1 MCTFIHL
8 EENVR
13 RCRWWKHSLENRWK
27 QVFPAAAVG
36 CQGALVASVCR
47 CTVFMWWRL
56 KKKHFLCVNMNLSLS
71 SWVCGNVRKNQPHTR
86 THTRTPTVVQ
96 YTVIHLWTEPL
107 PWQNAVFQ
115 TVDIL
120 IVSHLTTGLTP
131 LFQSPGCG
139 RPRADWT
146 VPLQPTTHF

>member
-56 KKKHFLCVNMNLSLS
+56 KKKTFSLCEHEFIPEQLSLWKCPEKS
-71 SWVCGNVRKNQPHTR
+71 TPHTHAHTHAHPRLYSTLWYTCEQNHCLDR
-86 THTRTPTVVQ
+86 T
-96 YTVIHLWTEPL
+96 LS
-107 PWQNAVFQ
+107 FQ
-115 TVDIL
+115 TV
-120 IVSHLTTGLTP
+120 VSHLTTGLTP

>member
-36 CQGALVASVCR
+36 CQGALVAIVCR

-56 KKKHFLCVNMNLSLS
+56 KKKNIFSVWTWIYPWAAESVEMS
-71 SWVCGNVRKNQPHTR
+71 GNINPTH
-86 THTRTPTVVQ
+86 THTRLYSTLW
-96 YTVIHLWTEPL
+96 YTCE
-107 PWQNAVFQ
+107 QNHCLDRTLSFRLLFHTSRLDSLHSFSLQGVGGL
-115 TVDIL
+115 VL
-120 IVSHLTTGLTP
+120 IGRF
-131 LFQSPGCG
+131 LFS
-139 RPRADWT
+139 
-146 VPLQPTTHF
+146 QPHIFNSLF

>member
-56 KKKHFLCVNMNLSLS
+56 KKKNIFSVWTWIYPWAAESVEMSGKIN
-71 SWVCGNVRKNQPHTR
+71 PTHTR
-86 THTRTPTVVQ
+86 THTVVQ

-131 LFQSPGCG
+131 LFQSPGCW